1 MRTRWQAGLIA
12 ILMLLGS
19 TAVWAQRFDSR
30 DVEVEIVNDR
40 GRPFPQYPLRRGG
53 GPAVYKAHV
62 EAVRGSN
69 YSIRIRNRSEQ
80 RIGVVIAVDGRNII
94 SGDRSNL
101 RPHERMYV
109 LEPGQRETYE
119 GWRTGRNRVNRFY
132 FTDAGDSYAGAW
144 GDSSA
149 MGVIAVA
156 AFREAI
162 SYPPPRPQPWS
173 DDRGGELRGAE
184 RQRRSA
190 PPAAADAPRSA
201 QAAPGTG
208 YGESEWSPSRRVEF
222 EPERRPFAR
231 FFLKYAWR
239 DTLCQEEVIGCDR
252 GQPRP
257 HHRLWDENDGYT
269 PPPPRYDRQDRE
281 EWR

>member
-1 MRTRWQAGLIA
+1 M
-12 ILMLLGS
+12 LMLLGP
-19 TAVWAQRFDSR
+19 TVWAQRFDSR

-53 GPAVYKAHV
+53 GSTVYKAHL

-69 YSIRIRNRSEQ
+69 YSIRIRNRSDQ
-80 RIGVVIAVDGRNII
+80 RIGVVIAVDGRNVI

-101 RPHERMYV
+101 RPDERMYV

-156 AFREAI
+156 AFREAV

-173 DDRGGELRGAE
+173 DDREDNRRSDE
-184 RQRRSA
+184 RRMQSA
-190 PPAAADAPRSA
+190 PPAAADAPRSM

-222 EPERRPFAR
+222 EPARRPFAR

-239 DTLCQEEVIGCDR
+239 DTLCREGVIDCGR
-252 GQPRP
+252 NRPRP
-257 HHRLWDENDGYT
+257 HNRLWDENDDYA
-269 PPPPRYDRQDRE
+269 PPPPRNDRE

>member
-1 MRTRWQAGLIA
+1 MQWQAGLI
-12 ILMLLGS
+12 IMLMLLS
-19 TAVWAQRFDSR
+19 PTVWAQRFDSR
-30 DVEVEIVNDR
+30 DVEVEVVNDR

-53 GPAVYKAHV
+53 GSTVYKAHL

-69 YSIRIRNRSEQ
+69 YSIRIRNRSDQ
-80 RIGVVIAVDGRNII
+80 RIGVVIAVDGRNVI

-101 RPHERMYV
+101 RPDERMYV

-144 GDSSA
+144 GDASA

-156 AFREAI
+156 AFREAV
-162 SYPPPRPQPWS
+162 SYPPPRPKPWS
-173 DDRGGELRGAE
+173 EDREDNRRSDE
-184 RQRRSA
+184 RRMQSA
-190 PPAAADAPRSA
+190 PPAAVDAPRSM

-222 EPERRPFAR
+222 EPARRPFAR

-239 DTLCQEEVIGCDR
+239 DTLCREGVIDCGRDR
-252 GQPRP
+252 PRP
-257 HHRLWDENDGYT
+257 YNRLWDENDDYA
-269 PPPPRYDRQDRE
+269 PPPPRYDRQDQDRD

>member
-1 MRTRWQAGLIA
+1 M
-12 ILMLLGS
+12 LMLLGP
-19 TAVWAQRFDSR
+19 TVWAQRFDSR

-53 GPAVYKAHV
+53 GSTVYKAHL

-69 YSIRIRNRSEQ
+69 YSIRIRNRSDQ
-80 RIGVVIAVDGRNII
+80 RIGVVIAVDGRNVI

-101 RPHERMYV
+101 RPDERMYV

-156 AFREAI
+156 AFREAV

-173 DDRGGELRGAE
+173 DDREDN
-184 RQRRSA
+184 RRSDERRMQSV
-190 PPAAADAPRSA
+190 PPAAADTPRSM

-208 YGESEWSPSRRVEF
+208 
-222 EPERRPFAR
+222 
-231 FFLKYAWR
+231 
-239 DTLCQEEVIGCDR
+239 
-252 GQPRP
+252 
-257 HHRLWDENDGYT
+257 
-269 PPPPRYDRQDRE
+269 
-281 EWR
+281 